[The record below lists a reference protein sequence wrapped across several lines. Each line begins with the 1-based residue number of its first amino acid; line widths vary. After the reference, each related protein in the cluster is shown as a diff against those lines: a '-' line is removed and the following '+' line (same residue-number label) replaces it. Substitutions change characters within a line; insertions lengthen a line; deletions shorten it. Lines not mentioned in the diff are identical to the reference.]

1 MWQQKL
7 LKAKTDC
14 PWKEHLYLPKKKATP
29 IINFLFSKMTTSIF
43 HIILGH

>member
-14 PWKEHLYLPKKKATP
+14 PWKENAENNETNPIKNTTP
-29 IINFLFSKMTTSIF
+29 IIINFSF
-43 HIILGH
+43 